1 MRIVPSN
8 HIQVSVPDDCQL
20 HELDIWSSC
29 YAAIEAGTKPFDVR
43 LNDRNFRAGDALLLR
58 EFDPETGA
66 HSGRIALRWASH
78 VLQGGAFGIEAGWCV
93 LGLAEHPPLP
103 AGISDT
109 RLW

>member
-8 HIQVSVPDDCQL
+8 QVQVSVPDNCQL
-20 HELDIWSSC
+20 HELEIWASC
-29 YAAIEAGTKPFDVR
+29 FAAVESGAKPFDVR
-43 LNDRNFRAGDALLLR
+43 KNDRNFQVGDALLLR
-58 EFDPETGA
+58 EYDPETA
-66 HSGRIALRWASH
+66 AFSGRIALRWASY
-78 VLQGGAFGIEAGWCV
+78 VLTGGTFGIADGWCV